1 MFPEPLAF
9 AGIEKHSIVSIG
21 SYGVV
26 KTALEKQHFKA
37 GLKAMLEYL
46 QPQVV
51 LVYGSMPKAIFEE
64 FEKKTTF
71 YRYPDWTTYVKQNKD
86 KLKEET
92 ETEE

>member
-9 AGIEKHSIVSIG
+9 AGVEKNSIVSIG
-21 SYGVV
+21 SYGVI

-37 GLKAMLEYL
+37 GLKAMLEHL
-46 QPQVV
+46 TPRVV

-71 YRYPDWTTYVKQNKD
+71 YRYPDWTTFAKTNK
-86 KLKEET
+86 
-92 ETEE
+92 TEE